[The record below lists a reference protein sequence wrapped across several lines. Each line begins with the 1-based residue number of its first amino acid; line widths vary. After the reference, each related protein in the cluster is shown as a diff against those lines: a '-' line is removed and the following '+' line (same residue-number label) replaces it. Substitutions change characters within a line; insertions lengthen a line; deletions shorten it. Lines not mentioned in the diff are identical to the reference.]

1 MDTGLNSIIL
11 KNPIFKMFK
20 EELDKMLQAISLNY
34 NIPYDEVSQIAFNNS
49 NIALQYGIRKRTKRK
64 IEASK
69 QCMGRKI
76 DGEQCTRSKKGPHE
90 YCLSHH
96 KNLKFGRIDDEK
108 FNNMNQTKISQNKK
122 KSDEYLATKRL
133 VVNNVTYLIDDKQNI
148 YTYNVESPVLIGKY
162 QINHKSIISKH

>member
-1 MDTGLNSIIL
+1 MENSIIL

-20 EELDKMLQAISLNY
+20 EEFDKMLDAISVHYNLNL
-34 NIPYDEVSQIAFNNS
+34 DEVSKIAFNNS

-64 IEASK
+64 IDACN

-76 DGEQCTRSKKGPHE
+76 DGEQCTRSRKGSYE

-96 KNLKFGRIDDEK
+96 KNLKFGRIDDIK
-108 FNNMNQTKISQNKK
+108 FNNISVGKICQNKK

-133 VVNNVTYLIDDKQNI
+133 VINNVTYLIDDKQNV
-148 YTYNVESPVLIGKY
+148 YTYNVESPILIGKY
-162 QINHKSIISKH
+162 QINHKSIVSKH